1 MLLVVAGAAEEFE
14 VEDTLTLVAVD
25 AVEEVWRVVEGVLL
39 VRFDEAVEAT
49 LALTLL
55 LPLTGTL
62 TPAEKCPGML
72 ISQIK

>member
-1 MLLVVAGAAEEFE
+1 M
-14 VEDTLTLVAVD
+14 
-25 AVEEVWRVVEGVLL
+25 VEGVLL

-62 TPAEKCPGML
+62 TPAEKYPGML
-72 ISQIK
+72 IAHFTNLVNFRYNFDPLKTLFGYWRGVLYAYLLSRL

>member
-1 MLLVVAGAAEEFE
+1 M
-14 VEDTLTLVAVD
+14 
-25 AVEEVWRVVEGVLL
+25 VEGVLL

-72 ISQIK
+72 ILQIL